1 VARDAREPSV
11 DALFDRTSPPTV
23 APRPIAPLS
32 TARVTRRTPTL
43 HWALPPGVDDATVD
57 LCLDRACTIPIG
69 APVHVAGTSYAPADD
84 LAVGVVYWR
93 LHPSTVTALVSP
105 TWEFIVGAASAPVD
119 DSSGTTLDVNGDG
132 YADVAV
138 GGTNEADGT
147 GATYIYLGSASGLP
161 TTPGLTLTQPYPNGG
176 EFGVAVASAGDVDG
190 DGYGDLIA
198 FIGAN
203 VYVYLGGPTGIVSA
217 PVLLSAPGP
226 VGVAVASAGDV
237 NGDGYGDVVVG
248 GWTNGEAYLY
258 FGGPTGPATSPSV
271 VLTGLP
277 VTGTVYSSSV
287 AGAGDVN
294 ADGYADV
301 IVGVDRDS
309 NPGPCVVYL
318 GGQAG
323 PAGTPSFTLAVAAG
337 ADSTFGT
344 SVAMAGDVNGDGY
357 SDVLVGAWG
366 AMRAY
371 VYLGGP
377 SGLATTPATTL
388 SAPEGTGGTFGFVAG
403 AGDVNGD
410 GFADALVGGNV
421 FLGSATG
428 LSTTAIT
435 LTETGGM
442 SGAFGTAVSSAGD
455 VNGDGFADV
464 LVGDYAVFDAEA
476 NTQGDVG
483 VYLGNAMGVRTVASA
498 TLTSPTASVFG
509 ITVFGAT
516 N

>member
-1 VARDAREPSV
+1 
-11 DALFDRTSPPTV
+11 
-23 APRPIAPLS
+23 
-32 TARVTRRTPTL
+32 
-43 HWALPPGVDDATVD
+43 
-57 LCLDRACTIPIG
+57 
-69 APVHVAGTSYAPADD
+69 
-84 LAVGVVYWR
+84 
-93 LHPSTVTALVSP
+93 
-105 TWEFIVGAASAPVD
+105 
-119 DSSGTTLDVNGDG
+119 
-132 YADVAV
+132 
-138 GGTNEADGT
+138 
-147 GATYIYLGSASGLP
+147 
-161 TTPGLTLTQPYPNGG
+161 
-176 EFGVAVASAGDVDG
+176 
-190 DGYGDLIA
+190 
-198 FIGAN
+198 
-203 VYVYLGGPTGIVSA
+203 
-217 PVLLSAPGP
+217 
-226 VGVAVASAGDV
+226 
-237 NGDGYGDVVVG
+237 
-248 GWTNGEAYLY
+248 
-258 FGGPTGPATSPSV
+258 V

-277 VTGTVYSSSV
+277 VTGTVYGSSV

-371 VYLGGP
+371 VYLGGA

-388 SAPEGTGGTFGFVAG
+388 SAPEGTGGTFGFVAS

-410 GFADALVGGNV
+410 GFADVLVGGNV
-421 FLGSATG
+421 FLGSVTG
-428 LSTTAIT
+428 ISTRAIT

-442 SGAFGTAVSSAGD
+442 TGAFGTAVSSAGD